1 MLHVTEAFSSFAVDD
16 LAAARDFYGTKLELD
31 VSSAL
36 PDGAGPLWVRV
47 GAETG
52 VLVYPKP
59 DHVPASFTVLNLSV
73 PNIAEAVD
81 ELRTRGIS
89 FQRYPEYEQDVRD
102 IYHGEGHSIAWFSD
116 PAGNGLCVVEM
127 HAAGQAGRVPIPAN
141 SRGRSL
147 RTASP

>member
-1 MLHVTEAFSSFAVDD
+1 MLQVREAFSSFAVDD
-16 LAAARDFYGTKLELD
+16 LDAARDFYGTKLGLE

-36 PDGAGPLWVRV
+36 PDGGGPMWLRV

-59 DHVPASFTVLNLSV
+59 GHVPATFTVLNLSV
-73 PNIAEAVD
+73 PDIDEAVD
-81 ELRTRGIS
+81 ELRARGID
-89 FQRYPEYEQDVRD
+89 FQRFPEYDQDARD

-127 HAAGQAGRVPIPAN
+127 HAPA
-141 SRGRSL
+141 
-147 RTASP
+147 

>member
-1 MLHVTEAFSSFAVDD
+1 MLQVKEAFSSFAVDD
-16 LAAARDFYGTKLELD
+16 LAVARDFYGATLGLD

-47 GAETG
+47 DGKQG

-59 DHVPASFTVLNLSV
+59 DHVPADFTVLNLSV
-73 PNIAEAVD
+73 PDIAEAVD
-81 ELRTRGIS
+81 ALRARGIT
-89 FQRYPEYEQDVRD
+89 FQRYPQYEQDARD

-127 HAAGQAGRVPIPAN
+127 HE
-141 SRGRSL
+141 
-147 RTASP
+147 AS